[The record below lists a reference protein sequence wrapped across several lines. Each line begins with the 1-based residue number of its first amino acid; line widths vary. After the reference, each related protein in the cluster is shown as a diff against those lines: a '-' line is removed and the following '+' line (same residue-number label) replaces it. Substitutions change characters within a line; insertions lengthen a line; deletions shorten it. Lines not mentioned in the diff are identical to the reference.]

1 MRLSQSLWQTFKE
14 VPADAEIPS
23 HRLMLRAG
31 LIHRS
36 GAGIYNYLPFGLR
49 VIQKI
54 ERIVRE
60 ELDRAGCQE
69 ILMSVVT
76 PGELW
81 QQSGRWDLMTE
92 MLKFKDKRDRD
103 LCISPT
109 NEETVSDIFRS
120 LVKSYKNLPL
130 TLYQINTKFRDEIR
144 PRFGLMRAREFTMKD
159 AYSFHVDKDSLDK
172 VYKDLYDA
180 YCRIFERAGLEY
192 TVVEADGG
200 NMATSDSQTHEFQ
213 VVAETGEDEI
223 IYCAETGYAA
233 NIEKAQTKRA
243 NAEALKGDATAEEIA
258 TPGKSTIEDVANFL
272 GLKQHHTLK
281 ALVYEAITGEE
292 SKIYVAFTLGDD
304 TLNEVKF
311 KGFTKADHVRPA
323 SESQMAA
330 LGLVKGYIG
339 PVGLS
344 NKVTVVIDNA
354 VEADGLYV
362 AGANKV
368 DFHTKN
374 LKPSRDFANATRT
387 DLRLARSGD
396 LTMDGKGTVAVRR
409 GIEVGHIFQLG
420 DKYTKAMGVTITDA
434 NGKGL
439 NPLMGCYGIGI
450 TRVAAAAIEQNHD
463 DSGIVWPVAIAP
475 YHVYFASIAKDAA
488 LVQLAE
494 DIYKELQAAG
504 LEVILDDR
512 KEGPG
517 FKFKDSDLLGL
528 PVRVVL
534 GDKTWNAEQKLEV
547 VWRKSGEKQLIA
559 REELVSALKAGLNG

>member
-54 ERIVRE
+54 ERIIRE

-120 LVKSYKNLPL
+120 LVKSYKNLPI

-180 YCRIFERAGLEY
+180 YCRIFERMGLEY

-223 IYCAETGYAA
+223 IYCSQTGYAA

-243 NAEALKGDATAEEIA
+243 NAEALKGDAAAEDVA
-258 TPGKSTIEDVANFL
+258 TPGKSTIDDVAAFL
-272 GLKQHHTLK
+272 NLKPHQTLK
-281 ALVYEAITGEE
+281 ALVYEAVTGEE
-292 SKIYVAFTLGDD
+292 SRFYVAFTLGDD
-304 TLNEVKF
+304 TLNEVKL
-311 KGFTKADHVRPA
+311 KALANADHVRPA
-323 SESQMAA
+323 SENQMTS

-344 NKVTVVIDNA
+344 EKVVVVLDNA
-354 VEADGLYV
+354 VDFDGLYV

-374 LKPSRDFANATRT
+374 LKPARDLKNVIRA
-387 DLRLARSGD
+387 DLRLACSGD

-420 DKYTKAMGVTITDA
+420 NKYTKAMDVSIMDA
-434 NGKGL
+434 NGK
-439 NPLMGCYGIGI
+439 PLFPQMGCYGIGV

-463 DSGIVWPVAIAP
+463 DSGIVWPTAIAP

-488 LVQLAE
+488 LVSLAE
-494 DIYKELQAAG
+494 EIYKELQAAG

-534 GDKTWNAEQKLEV
+534 GDKTWNAEKKLEV
-547 VWRKSGEKQLIA
+547 VWRKSGEKQLVS
-559 REELVSALKAGLNG
+559 REELVAIIKAGLSG

>member
-14 VPADAEIPS
+14 VPSDAEIPS

-36 GAGIYNYLPFGLR
+36 GAGIYNYLPMGLK
-49 VIQKI
+49 VVQKI

-81 QQSGRWDLMTE
+81 QESGRWDLMTE

-103 LCISPT
+103 LCLSPT

-120 LVKSYKNLPL
+120 LVKSYKSLPI

-159 AYSFHVDKDSLDK
+159 AYSFHVDKASLDE
-172 VYKDLYDA
+172 VYQNLYDA
-180 YCRIFERAGLEY
+180 YCRIFERMGLEY

-200 NMATSDSQTHEFQ
+200 NMATSDSKTHEFQ
-213 VVAETGEDEI
+213 VVAETGEDQI
-223 IYCAETGYAA
+223 IYCAKTGYAA

-243 NAEALKGDATAEEIA
+243 DAEALKGDAVLEEIA
-258 TPGKSTIEDVANFL
+258 TPGKSTIEDVAAFL
-272 GLKQHHTLK
+272 NLKGSQTLK
-281 ALVYEAITGEE
+281 ALVFETVTGED
-292 SKIYVAFTLGDD
+292 SKIVVVFTLGDD
-304 TLNEVKF
+304 SLNEVKL
-311 KGFTKADHVRPA
+311 KAFTGADHVRAA
-323 SESQMAA
+323 SENQ
-330 LGLVKGYIG
+330 LETYGLVKGFIG
-339 PVGLS
+339 PVGLNPKLS
-344 NKVTVVIDNA
+344 VVLDNA
-354 VEADGLYV
+354 IDPNGLYV
-362 AGANKV
+362 AGANKLDYHV
-368 DFHTKN
+368 KN
-374 LKPSRDFANATRT
+374 LKIDRDCKNLARA
-387 DLRLARSGD
+387 DLRLAQSGD
-396 LTMDGKGTVAVRR
+396 LTMDGQGVVAVKR

-420 DKYTKAMGVTITDA
+420 NKYTKAMNVTVSDL
-434 NGKGL
+434 NGKPL
-439 NPLMGCYGIGI
+439 HPLMGCYGIGI

-463 DSGIVWPVAIAP
+463 DQGIIWPKAIAP
-475 YHVYFASIAKDAA
+475 FHIYFASIVKDETLMA
-488 LVQLAE
+488 LAQ
-494 DIYKELQAAG
+494 ELYLEMQNAG
-504 LEVILDDR
+504 LEVLLDDR

-547 VWRKSGEKQLIA
+547 VWRKTGEKQLVS
-559 REELVSALKAGLNG
+559 REELISVLKAGLNG

>member
-109 NEETVSDIFRS
+109 NEETVSDIFKS
-120 LVKSYKNLPL
+120 LVKSYKSLPL

-159 AYSFHVDKDSLDK
+159 AYSFHVDKASLDK
-172 VYKDLYDA
+172 VYQELYDA

-213 VVAETGEDEI
+213 VVAETGEDQI
-223 IYCAETGYAA
+223 IYCAKTGYAA
-233 NIEKAQTKRA
+233 NIEKAQTRRA
-243 NAEALKGDATAEEIA
+243 DAQALSGDEAIEEVA
-258 TPGKSTIEDVANFL
+258 TPGKSTIEDVASFL
-272 GLKQHHTLK
+272 GLKPHHTLK
-281 ALVYEAITGEE
+281 ALVYEAITGEQ

-304 TLNEVKF
+304 SLNEVKF
-311 KGFTKADHVRPA
+311 KAFSKADHVRPA
-323 SESQMAA
+323 SESQMAQ
-330 LGLVKGYIG
+330 LGLVRGFIG
-339 PVGLS
+339 PIGLPE
-344 NKVTVVIDNA
+344 KVTVVLDNA
-354 VEADGLYV
+354 VDNEGLYV
-362 AGANKV
+362 AGANKA
-368 DFHTKN
+368 DYHIKN
-374 LKPSRDFANATRT
+374 LKPARDCANIIRA
-387 DLRLARSGD
+387 DVRLAKSGD
-396 LTMDGKGTVAVRR
+396 LTMDAQGTVAVRR

-420 DKYTKAMGVTITDA
+420 DKYTKAMDVSITDA

-450 TRVAAAAIEQNHD
+450 TRVVAAAIEQNHD
-463 DSGIVWPVAIAP
+463 DAGIIWPTAIAP
-475 YHVYFASIAKDAA
+475 YHVYFASIAKDES
-488 LVQLAE
+488 LVRLADE
-494 DIYKELQAAG
+494 IYLELQQAG
-504 LEVILDDR
+504 LEVLLDDR

-534 GDKTWNAEQKLEV
+534 GDKTWSTEQKLEV
-547 VWRKSGEKQLIA
+547 VWRKSGEKQL
-559 REELVSALKAGLNG
+559 VSRQDLSAVLKAGLGG